1 MSDGLSEAMK
11 GMAFKTPKEENK
23 GQPSLITKSR
33 KQVKYKPKR
42 RKTSQRGYNPR
53 SRRTSSHPN
62 AKLHQI
68 TSFIK
73 SGIRIIGYGFLPFN
87 LALAC
92 GILIVSE
99 VVGII
104 EELV

>member
-1 MSDGLSEAMK
+1 MSSGLDE
-11 GMAFKTPKEENK
+11 AFKNLNFNFDYNMENK
-23 GQPSLITKSR
+23 EK
-33 KQVKYKPKR
+33 
-42 RKTSQRGYNPR
+42 
-53 SRRTSSHPN
+53 HPD

>member
-1 MSDGLSEAMK
+1 MSDGLNE
-11 GMAFKTPKEENK
+11 AFKNLNFNFDY
-23 GQPSLITKSR
+23 SMTKTE
-33 KQVKYKPKR
+33 KY
-42 RKTSQRGYNPR
+42 
-53 SRRTSSHPN
+53 PN

-73 SGIRIIGYGFLPFN
+73 SGIRIVGYGFLPFN

-92 GILIVSE
+92 GILIISE
-99 VVGII
+99 AVGII